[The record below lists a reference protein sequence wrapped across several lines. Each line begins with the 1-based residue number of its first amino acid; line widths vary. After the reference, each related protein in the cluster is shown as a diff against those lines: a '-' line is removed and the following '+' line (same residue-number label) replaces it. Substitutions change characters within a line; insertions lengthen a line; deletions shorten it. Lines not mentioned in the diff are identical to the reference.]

1 MSRFESLSGSHFE
14 EKMKSP
20 QNVFDAKV
28 IRKDFPALTYCN
40 AQGDPIVYL
49 DNSATTQKP
58 QCVIDALNDFY
69 LHKNANVHRGFYEWG
84 HLATEAYEGTRKT
97 LADFIGAEHVEEI
110 VFTRGA
116 TESINCLAEIIAQR
130 HFQKDDEV
138 IVSELEH
145 HSNIIPWQMQ
155 QTKRGIRVKG
165 WQIDEDGNLDLKQ
178 LEQLLTP
185 KTKLLAVTHVS
196 NVLGTTP
203 DLKAIIAQ
211 AHANGALVLVDAS
224 QAVAHLPIDVKALD
238 CDFLVGSGH
247 KMYGPM
253 GSGFF
258 YGKKQ
263 LLEEL
268 PPYHGGGTMMET
280 VYIDSF
286 TPAAIPSRF
295 EAGTPPV
302 ADIVGLGKAI
312 DYLRQFTWESLS
324 AYEDKVVV
332 YAEHALQ
339 SIPGLQIL
347 GHPQKRTAVISFNID
362 GIHPHDVATVVNDHN
377 IALRAGFHCCQ
388 PLMRRL
394 KCSGGAVRA
403 SFGLYNTCEDVDRL
417 VEALKNALSLFKS

>member
-1 MSRFESLSGSHFE
+1 
-14 EKMKSP
+14 MKSP
-20 QNVFDAKV
+20 QATFDAKT

-58 QCVIDALNDFY
+58 QCVIDALEDFY

-84 HLATEAYEGTRKT
+84 NLATQAYEGARKT

-116 TESINCLAEIIAQR
+116 TEAINCLAEIIAQH
-130 HFQKDDEV
+130 HFQKEDEV

-145 HSNIIPWQMQ
+145 HSNMIPWQMQ
-155 QTKRGIRVKG
+155 QIKRGIHVKG
-165 WQIDEDGNLDLKQ
+165 WQVDEDGNLDVKQ
-178 LEQLLTP
+178 LDQLLTP

-196 NVLGTTP
+196 NVVGTTP
-203 DLKAIIAQ
+203 DLKNIITQ
-211 AHANGALVLVDAS
+211 AHANGTMVLIDAS
-224 QAVAHLPIDVKALD
+224 QAVAHLPIDVKTLD

-258 YGKKQ
+258 YGKKE
-263 LLEEL
+263 LLEAL

-302 ADIVGLGKAI
+302 ADIIGLGEAI
-312 DYLRQFTWESLS
+312 QYLRQFTWESLT
-324 AYEDKVVV
+324 AYEDKVNK
-332 YAEHALQ
+332 ALQ
-339 SIPGLQIL
+339 
-347 GHPQKRTAVISFNID
+347 
-362 GIHPHDVATVVNDHN
+362 
-377 IALRAGFHCCQ
+377 
-388 PLMRRL
+388 
-394 KCSGGAVRA
+394 
-403 SFGLYNTCEDVDRL
+403 
-417 VEALKNALSLFKS
+417 

>member
-1 MSRFESLSGSHFE
+1 MSRFESLSGSHFK
-14 EKMKSP
+14 KMKSP

-58 QCVIDALNDFY
+58 QYVIDALNDFY

-84 HLATEAYEGTRKT
+84 HLATEAYEGTRKILT
-97 LADFIGAEHVEEI
+97 DFIGAEHVEEI

-165 WQIDEDGNLDLKQ
+165 WQIDEDGNLDSKQ
-178 LEQLLTP
+178 LERLLTP

-211 AHANGALVLVDAS
+211 AHANGTLVLVDAS
-224 QAVAHLPIDVKALD
+224 QAVAHLPINVKALD

-312 DYLRQFTWESLS
+312 EYLRQFTWESLS

-394 KCSGGAVRA
+394 KCNGGAVRA

>member
-1 MSRFESLSGSHFE
+1 
-14 EKMKSP
+14 MKPP
-20 QNVFDAKV
+20 QNTFDAKV
-28 IRKDFPALTYCN
+28 IRKDFPALSYCN

-58 QCVIDALNDFY
+58 QCVINVLEDFY

-84 HLATEAYEGTRKT
+84 NLATQAYEGVRKT

-116 TESINCLAEIIAQR
+116 TEAINCLAEIIGQC

-145 HSNIIPWQMQ
+145 HSNMIPWQMQ
-155 QTKRGIRVKG
+155 QAKRGIHVKG
-165 WQIDEDGNLDLKQ
+165 WQIDEDGNLDFKQ

-203 DLKAIIAQ
+203 DLKTIIAQ
-211 AHANGALVLVDAS
+211 AHANGTMVFVDAT
-224 QAVAHLPIDVKALD
+224 QAVAHLPINVKNLD

-247 KMYGPM
+247 KMYAPM

-258 YGKKQ
+258 YGKKE

-302 ADIVGLGKAI
+302 ADIVGLGEAI
-312 DYLRQFTWESLS
+312 KYLQQFSWESLS
-324 AYEDKVVV
+324 SYEDKVIV

-339 SIPGLQIL
+339 SVPNLHIIGR
-347 GHPQKRTAVISFNID
+347 PQKRTAVISFNID
-362 GIHPHDVATVVNDHN
+362 GIHPHDVATVVNDRN

-394 KCSGGAVRA
+394 KCNSGVVRA

-417 VEALKNALSLFKS
+417 VEALKNAQSLFKS

>member
-1 MSRFESLSGSHFE
+1 
-14 EKMKSP
+14 MKSP

-58 QCVIDALNDFY
+58 QSVIDALNDFY

-97 LADFIGAEHVEEI
+97 LGDFIGAEHVEEI

-211 AHANGALVLVDAS
+211 AHANGTLVLVDAS

-339 SIPGLQIL
+339 SIPGLQII

-417 VEALKNALSLFKS
+417 VEALKNTLSLFKS

>member
-1 MSRFESLSGSHFE
+1 MN
-14 EKMKSP
+14 SP
-20 QNVFDAKV
+20 QSIFDAKAV
-28 IRKDFPALTYCN
+28 RKDFPSLTYCKP
-40 AQGDPIVYL
+40 QGRPIVYL

-58 QCVIDALNDFY
+58 RSVINILNDFY

-84 HLATEAYEGTRKT
+84 HLATQAYEGVREQ
-97 LADFIGAEHVEEI
+97 LSHFIGAMYPEEI

-130 HFQKDDEV
+130 YFQKEDEV
-138 IVSELEH
+138 IISELEH

-155 QTKRGIRVKG
+155 QAKRGIRVKG
-165 WQIDEDGNLDLKQ
+165 WQVDEDGNLDLNQ
-178 LEQLLTP
+178 LESLLTA
-185 KTKLLAVTHVS
+185 KTKLLAVTYVS

-203 DLKAIIAQ
+203 PLKAIIKQ
-211 AHANGALVLVDAS
+211 AHANGTMVLVDAS
-224 QAVAHLPIDVKALD
+224 QAVAHLPIDVKDLD

-263 LLEEL
+263 ILESL

-302 ADIVGLGKAI
+302 ADIVGLGAAI
-312 DYLRQFTWESLS
+312 QYLSQFTWESLS
-324 AYEDKVVV
+324 AYEDEVVV
-332 YAEHALQ
+332 YAEHALA
-339 SIPGLQIL
+339 SIPNLHII
-347 GHPQKRTAVISFNID
+347 GHPQKRTAVVSFNIE
-362 GIHPHDVATVVNDHN
+362 GIHPHDVATVVNDYN
-377 IALRAGFHCCQ
+377 VALRAGFHCCQ
-388 PLMRRL
+388 PLMRRM
-394 KCSGGAVRA
+394 KCNSGVVRA

-417 VEALKNALSLFKS
+417 VEALKNALTLFKS